1 MGNEWS
7 IVMMMTM
14 EQERYEWFCGGGFS
28 FMMIFCDRTK
38 YDRRIKG

>member
-7 IVMMMTM
+7 IVMMMTWNKKGM
-14 EQERYEWFCGGGFS
+14 SGSAEGGFS

-38 YDRRIKG
+38 YDQTN